1 MGASHADQTH
11 GGGREQ
17 ANRSKEL
24 HYDILPYTC
33 RYISLMSNKYNYYYY
48 I

>member
-17 ANRSKEL
+17 ANHSKEL
-24 HYDILPYTC
+24 HYDILPLHVD
-33 RYISLMSNKYNYYYY
+33 ISHL
-48 I
+48 